1 MSSRIHIAIL
11 EDHQSIVDGYRY
23 RLSTDPGI
31 RVVAS
36 GVCWEEFEPML
47 ASNTADVLI
56 LDLNVPT
63 SAENR
68 TIFPVLHIIPNL
80 LKKYPQLRILVISM
94 YQQPALIEALIRAGI
109 SGYIFKDDRASIQQ
123 LAKVVGVIASG
134 GIYFSQ
140 GAYHDLLRS
149 LPRLNLTPR
158 QLEVLSLCATYP
170 NNTTDSIAQKL
181 GVSGPTVRNLLSG
194 AYLRLGVQTRAAAIA
209 TAYEMGII
217 PRSLETPPDTGQ
229 DSNAP
234 RNTRHPRKLKEAAE
248 ISSR

>member
-1 MSSRIHIAIL
+1 MSSRILIAIL

-23 RLSTDPGI
+23 RLSADPGI
-31 RVVAS
+31 RVVAT
-36 GVCWEEFEPML
+36 GACWEEFEPLL
-47 ASNTADVLI
+47 ASNPSDVLI

-68 TIFPVLHIIPNL
+68 APFPVLHIIPYL
-80 LKKYPQLRILVISM
+80 LQQYPQLRILVISM
-94 YQQPALIEALIRAGI
+94 YQQPSLIEALLQVGI
-109 SGYIFKDDRASIQQ
+109 SGYIFKDDGASIQQ

-140 GAYHDLLRS
+140 GAYRDLRRS
-149 LPRLNLTPR
+149 LPRHYITPR
-158 QLEVLSLCATYP
+158 QLEVLSLCAAYP
-170 NNTTDSIAQKL
+170 NNTTNSIAQIL

-209 TAYEMGII
+209 AANEMGII
-217 PRSLETPPDTGQ
+217 PRSLEFPPNAGQ

-234 RNTRHPRKLKEAAE
+234 RNTHHPRKP
-248 ISSR
+248 